1 MTTQPDSLAVRVF
14 EVAIRADPEVAVGPG
29 EIDDPGRNRIP
40 ARRRHDRHLRLP
52 HENFLQI
59 AFARWPAMLD
69 DDTAA
74 GKSCGSEASTVL
86 RDFTPPAELAMVMSL
101 VFLLREI
108 SHRSAAAPRA
118 VATRRYGSSDAT
130 VAHAATT
137 CGTGW

>member
-69 DDTAA
+69 DDDRGRQIVRERGEHGAEGLHAA
-74 GKSCGSEASTVL
+74 GGTRNGDEPRFLVARNQPPISSRTAS
-86 RDFTPPAELAMVMSL
+86 RSDQAIRL
-101 VFLLREI
+101 V
-108 SHRSAAAPRA
+108 
-118 VATRRYGSSDAT
+118 
-130 VAHAATT
+130 
-137 CGTGW
+137 